1 MRDPYD
7 VLGVSRDATLD
18 EIKRAFRGRAKE
30 LHPDANPGDGGTAER
45 FKDVSAAYEI
55 LTDPEKRAHYMRGD
69 WDPWRDGDW
78 GGAHGR
84 SDDIVFDKEFGPG
97 DREADL
103 FGDIAGNRRG
113 RGGTSMIIQGENM
126 AEDLTVTFVE
136 AAVGVRKRIELMT
149 GPAIELNV
157 PPGVA
162 DGEVLRV
169 PGYGFPGLG
178 GAPPGDLNITVAVT
192 PHEVLSRDAFDVRM
206 DLEIAGD
213 RLRVGDRVRVPTIGG
228 EMAVEI
234 PAGAEPGQV
243 LRLRGMGIRDR
254 VSGGRGDQYVRLVT
268 PKETAGEAAA
278 SANP

>member
-1 MRDPYD
+1 M
-7 VLGVSRDATLD
+7 LGISRDATLD
-18 EIKRAFRGRAKE
+18 EIKRAFRGRAKD
-30 LHPDANPGDGGTAER
+30 LHPDTNPGEEDTAEL

-113 RGGTSMIIQGENM
+113 RGGTSMIIQGDDM
-126 AEDLTVTFVE
+126 AEDLTVTFIE
-136 AAVGVRKRIELMT
+136 AAVGIRKRIELMT

-157 PPGVA
+157 PPGIA
-162 DGEVLRV
+162 DGEVLRA

-178 GAPPGDLNITVAVT
+178 GAAPGDLNITVAVT
-192 PHEVLSRDAFDVRM
+192 PHEVLSRDTFHVRM
-206 DLEIAGD
+206 DLEVAGAG
-213 RLRVGDRVRVPTIGG
+213 LRDGARIRVPTIGG
-228 EMAVEI
+228 DMALEI
-234 PAGAEPGQV
+234 PAGAKPGQV

-254 VSGGRGDQYVRLVT
+254 VSGGRGDQYVRL
-268 PKETAGEAAA
+268 AAA
-278 SANP
+278 DG

>member
-1 MRDPYD
+1 MKDPYG

-30 LHPDANPGDGGTAER
+30 LHPDANPGDADTAER
-45 FKDVSAAYEI
+45 FKDVSAAYES
-55 LTDPEKRAHYMRGD
+55 LTDPEKRTHYMRGD

-126 AEDLTVTFVE
+126 AEDLTVTFIE

-192 PHEVLSRDAFDVRM
+192 PHEALSRDTFDIRM
-206 DLEIAGD
+206 DLAVAGTEMRD
-213 RLRVGDRVRVPTIGG
+213 GARVRVPTIGG
-228 EMAVEI
+228 EMALEI

-254 VSGGRGDQYVRLVT
+254 VSGGRGDQYVRLV
-268 PKETAGEAAA
+268 PAD
-278 SANP
+278 P

>member
-1 MRDPYD
+1 MRDPYE
-7 VLGVSRDATLD
+7 VLGISRDATLD
-18 EIKRAFRGRAKE
+18 EIKRAFRGRAKAY
-30 LHPDANPGDGGTAER
+30 HPDTNPGDEDTAER
-45 FKDVSAAYEI
+45 FRDVSAAYEI

-113 RGGTSMIIQGENM
+113 RGGTSMIIQGDDM
-126 AEDLTVTFVE
+126 AEEAHVTFIE
-136 AAVGVRKRIELMT
+136 AAVGVRKQIELMT
-149 GPAIELNV
+149 GATIELNV
-157 PPGVA
+157 PPGIA

-192 PHEVLSRDAFDVRM
+192 SHEVLHRDTFDIRM
-206 DLEIAGD
+206 DLEIADTG
-213 RLRVGDRVRVPTIGG
+213 LRDGARVRVPTIGG
-228 EMAVEI
+228 EIALEI

-254 VSGGRGDQYVRLVT
+254 VSGRRGDQYVRL
-268 PKETAGEAAA
+268 AATDGSFSASRA
-278 SANP
+278 SA

>member
-1 MRDPYD
+1 MKDPHD

-18 EIKRAFRGRAKE
+18 EIKHAFRGRAKK
-30 LHPDANPGDGGTAER
+30 LHPDANPDDANAAER
-45 FKDVSAAYEI
+45 FKDASAAYEI
-55 LTDPEKRAHYMRGD
+55 LTDPEKRAHYTRGD

-84 SDDIVFDKEFGPG
+84 ADDILFDKEFGPG

-113 RGGTSMIIQGENM
+113 RGGTSMIVRGDDM
-126 AEDLTVTFVE
+126 AADLALTFIE
-136 AAVGVRKRIELMT
+136 AAVGARKRIELVT
-149 GPAIELNV
+149 GAAIEINV
-157 PPGVA
+157 PAGTA

-192 PHEVLSRDAFDVRM
+192 PHEVLSRDTFDVRM
-206 DLEIAGD
+206 ELAVSGTE
-213 RLRVGDRVRVPTIGG
+213 LRDGVRVRVPTIGG

-234 PAGAEPGQV
+234 PPGSEPGQV

-254 VSGGRGDQYVRLVT
+254 VSGGRGDQYVRLVGAD
-268 PKETAGEAAA
+268 P
-278 SANP
+278 

>member
-30 LHPDANPGDGGTAER
+30 FHPDTNPGDEDTAER

-78 GGAHGR
+78 GGSRRR

-113 RGGTSMIIQGENM
+113 RGGTSMIIQGDDM
-126 AEDLTVTFVE
+126 AEELPVTFIE
-136 AAVGVRKRIELMT
+136 AAVGVRKQIELMT
-149 GPAIELNV
+149 GATIELNV
-157 PPGVA
+157 PPGIA
-162 DGEVLRV
+162 DGEMLRV

-192 PHEVLSRDAFDVRM
+192 SHEVLNRDTFDIRM
-206 DLEIAGD
+206 DLEIADAG
-213 RLRVGDRVRVPTIGG
+213 LRNGARVRVPTIGG
-228 EMAVEI
+228 EIALEI

-243 LRLRGMGIRDR
+243 LRIQGMGIRDR
-254 VSGGRGDQYVRLVT
+254 VSGRRGDQYVRL
-268 PKETAGEAAA
+268 AATDGSSSASRA
-278 SANP
+278 SA

>member
-1 MRDPYD
+1 M
-7 VLGVSRDATLD
+7 LD

-30 LHPDANPGDGGTAER
+30 LHPDANPGDESTAER

-78 GGAHGR
+78 GGAGGR

-126 AEDLTVTFVE
+126 AEDLTVTFIE

-162 DGEVLRV
+162 DGEMLRV

-192 PHEVLSRDAFDVRM
+192 PHEVLSRDTFDVRM
-206 DLEIAGD
+206 DLEIAVA
-213 RLRVGDRVRVPTIGG
+213 RLRDGDRVRVPTIGG

-254 VSGGRGDQYVRLVT
+254 VSGGRGDQYVRLV
-268 PKETAGEAAA
+268 PADGPPTAD
-278 SANP
+278 SANS